1 MNQKYIRIL
10 IVLITVA
17 FIGLIAIQVYWI
29 NNSILLRENEFRYK
43 VNVAMETVEK
53 KLERNFY
60 YENGATRQHRLR
72 MMLRNSEPGKSLRYE
87 FNGDVPSSG
96 SDFEISIRDSSTSE
110 LDSGAVT
117 DSKEVKRLQDS
128 LLFDQWGEYGLK
140 QSQILEQS
148 GLMEDVMSGNA
159 ALDILPAIDERID
172 LQQVDSLLKEEL
184 ANRGVSAQFKFGI
197 FNAEQMPEMVPENAH
212 KSVDDLSG
220 SRFRVQLFPW
230 EYENEPYFLKL
241 HFPHQKRYLLQTMW
255 FMLSISAL
263 LILAIMFA
271 FSYTITTIFR
281 QKKISE
287 IKNDFINNMTHE
299 LKTPISTISLA
310 CEALSDP
317 VMRSSEKRMKGFISM
332 ISDENKRL
340 GVLVE
345 NVLRSAILDRGEMDL
360 HVEKINLHELAQ
372 RVIRNIAIQ
381 VNKRGGSIKTD
392 LKAVNPVIHGDRIHL
407 TNVIYNMLD
416 NAIKY
421 SPDSPKVIVSTE
433 GYKDGVLMSFTDHGI
448 GISKENQR
456 KIFDKLYRVP
466 TGNIHDVKGFGL
478 GLSYVKVIVE
488 KHHGEVWVQ
497 SELKKGSTFNIY
509 LPANHEEKD

>member
-10 IVLITVA
+10 IVLITLA

-43 VNVAMETVEK
+43 VNVALEKVEQR
-53 KLERNFY
+53 LERNFY
-60 YENGATRQHRLR
+60 YENGASKKQRLR
-72 MMLRNSEPGKSLRYE
+72 MMLRNSAPGKSLRYE
-87 FNGDVPSSG
+87 FEGELPADSREY
-96 SDFEISIRDSSTSE
+96 EIT
-110 LDSGAVT
+110 LDSDEVL
-117 DSKEVKRLQDS
+117 DSLQSTANGKEDLKRVQDS
-128 LLFDQWGEYGLK
+128 LLYEQWGEYGLR
-140 QSQILEQS
+140 QSDILEQS
-148 GLMEDVMSGNA
+148 GLLEDVLSGDA
-159 ALDILPAIDERID
+159 SLDILPSIEDRID
-172 LQQVDSLLKEEL
+172 YNHVDSLLREEL
-184 ANRGVSAQFKFGI
+184 RDKGVSAKFKFGV
-197 FNAEQMPEMVPENAH
+197 FDADNTPEMVPESAH
-212 KSVDDLSG
+212 NFAPQLAESP
-220 SRFRVQLFPW
+220 FRVQLFPW
-230 EYENEPYFLKL
+230 EFETTPYFLKV

-255 FMLSISAL
+255 LMLAISAL

-317 VMRSSEKRMKGFISM
+317 VMRSSEKRMKNFIRM

-360 HVEKINLHELAQ
+360 NVERINLHELAQ
-372 RVIRNIAIQ
+372 NVIKNIAIQ
-381 VNKRGGSIKTD
+381 VNKKGGSIKSD
-392 LKAVNPVIHGDRIHL
+392 LAAVNPVIMGDRIHL

-421 SPDSPKVIVSTE
+421 SPESPVVQVTTADYQK
-433 GYKDGVLMSFTDHGI
+433 GVLISFTDRGI
-448 GISKENQR
+448 GISKENQK

-466 TGNIHDVKGFGL
+466 TGDIHDVKGFGL

-488 KHHGEVWVQ
+488 KHHGEIWVE
-497 SELKKGSTFNIY
+497 SELNKGSTFNIY
-509 LPANHEEKD
+509 LPANHEE